1 MKERNSVS
9 HQIGSSTS
17 LVSWG
22 HRWSHLHT
30 VDSDC
35 PHVQVCLPRPFEGLR
50 WVGVHAKESVLF
62 LMRNIA
68 EYHYYPIK
76 SIISHQSKREVHL
89 RTSRIFDALAWCL
102 NLHSQCAYHMALAVS
117 MAPIFVIWLM
127 TVMFAR
133 LTTWAKHLL
142 QTCDLFLTFVTLSLF
157 LCLSSV
163 YFLFTLSL
171 SLFIHALE
179 RSRLHPF
186 HIFIIISHV
195 TYLLSHAYDISHVN
209 RYHMPT
215 FYHMLL
221 YLLRL

>member
-1 MKERNSVS
+1 MPKSRFCFWWEILLNIITILSNPLSVINLKEKCIYEPREYLMHWLDAWIFTASVRITEITS
-9 HQIGSSTS
+9 NDPPRTRLSARSGSYS
-17 LVSWG
+17 
-22 HRWSHLHT
+22 
-30 VDSDC
+30 
-35 PHVQVCLPRPFEGLR
+35 
-50 WVGVHAKESVLF
+50 
-62 LMRNIA
+62 
-68 EYHYYPIK
+68 
-76 SIISHQSKREVHL
+76 
-89 RTSRIFDALAWCL
+89 
-102 NLHSQCAYHMALAVS
+102 HMALAVS
-117 MAPIFVIWLM
+117 TAPIFVIWLM

-209 RYHMPT
+209 RYHMPI